1 MSIYRLD
8 IALSVPD
15 LAADRPFTSN
25 TSPKITN
32 NLINNKF
39 IFLTAFHSSP
49 SANRVIS
56 RWPEWTVATKR
67 RYNPTLIFNIFFNE
81 LNVTFSRQCDRLLS
95 WKTNTDAQHN
105 ETAQLTVLAAECD
118 QRELIMEVIN
128 KVPVARRIRRI
139 KGGKL
144 QVGLSVWQNRIIIFR
159 RNKYPPA

>member
-1 MSIYRLD
+1 M
-8 IALSVPD
+8 
-15 LAADRPFTSN
+15 
-25 TSPKITN
+25 
-32 NLINNKF
+32 
-39 IFLTAFHSSP
+39 
-49 SANRVIS
+49 
-56 RWPEWTVATKR
+56 
-67 RYNPTLIFNIFFNE
+67 
-81 LNVTFSRQCDRLLS
+81 S

-159 RNKYPPA
+159 RKKNPALRGFF